1 MLYMFRY
8 RVTVRRFHD
17 SDPVVYIEMTLAP
30 TDREAVSQVRERR
43 DYRDSVNVTI
53 ERV

>member
-1 MLYMFRY
+1 MLYMFHY
-8 RVTVRRFHD
+8 RVTVRRFHG
-17 SDPVVYIEMTLAP
+17 SDPVVYIERALAP

-43 DYRDSVNVTI
+43 DYRDCVNVTV